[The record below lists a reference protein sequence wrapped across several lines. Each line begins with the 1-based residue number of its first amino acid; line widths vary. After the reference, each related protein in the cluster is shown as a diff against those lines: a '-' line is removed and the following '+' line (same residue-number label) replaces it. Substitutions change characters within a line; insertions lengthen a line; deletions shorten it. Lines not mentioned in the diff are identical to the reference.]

1 MSSFYILVKL
11 NILHLYNY
19 FDSPRKLFSDPNL
32 AKFLNISAKPFFPR
46 IHMFINYPFCSI
58 KICIFFFMN
67 KVKLHPG
74 LWAYK
79 IRNPY
84 ASRIFE
90 CIVNASQVLLRMM
103 KAVRTMYREKLRYV
117 HLNVKRSTGKW
128 YYVKNSARRFIR

>member
-19 FDSPRKLFSDPNL
+19 FDSPTKLFSDPNL

-74 LWAYK
+74 LQNSQSVRIK
-79 IRNPY
+79 NIR
-84 ASRIFE
+84 
-90 CIVNASQVLLRMM
+90 MH
-103 KAVRTMYREKLRYV
+103 RERFTGIIT
-117 HLNVKRSTGKW
+117 HDESSSHNVS
-128 YYVKNSARRFIR
+128 